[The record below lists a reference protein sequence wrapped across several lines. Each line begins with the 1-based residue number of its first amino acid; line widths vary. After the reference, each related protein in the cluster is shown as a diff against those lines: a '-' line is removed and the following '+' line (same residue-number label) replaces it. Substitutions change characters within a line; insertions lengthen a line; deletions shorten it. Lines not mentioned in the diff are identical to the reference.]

1 MSQCEKTCKLV
12 CSFCHKTWVL
22 CTECGKEEGKE
33 WVLCKKVQSADGISS
48 SSLKPKPTNPLVA
61 RIINHNNSKFATN
74 KRKAE
79 AVEDEDEDE
88 EEAKSEPKRV
98 STVVDYASWVAKPA
112 ASRATYKPLDLV
124 DNVPP
129 QLIPIAM
136 RSQYVGVAPPTS
148 ISKFPQNLTQKQ
160 LKALRTVRTLIAQNV
175 TLMDPRL
182 YHALRN
188 FHGE

>member
-1 MSQCEKTCKLV
+1 MSHCEKTSKLV

-22 CTECGKEEGKE
+22 CTECGKEEGE
-33 WVLCKKVQSADGISS
+33 EGWVLCKKVHETSS
-48 SSLKPKPTNPLVA
+48 SSLKPKPTNPLVR
-61 RIINHNNSKFATN
+61 RIIDHNNSSKFETN

-79 AVEDEDEDE
+79 AVEDEDE
-88 EEAKSEPKRV
+88 EEAKSEPKRA
-98 STVVDYASWVAKPA
+98 STADYASWVAKPGA

-124 DNVPP
+124 HNVPP

-175 TLMDPRL
+175 TIMDPRL
-182 YHALRN
+182 YHALRD
-188 FHGE
+188 FHEK